1 MNKLVILTLILV
13 LGLTQA
19 SPLLAKETTTSA
31 VLSAEQSSTPS
42 GSVLEKLN
50 SLKMEIASK
59 AAEIKADIGRKI
71 VNRAWSGVISSKTD
85 SLIVLKANNEEHRI
99 RVDEY
104 TLYTTGKTKDKGLLK
119 DLAIG
124 DFIVAIGD
132 VDDENILKAKKV
144 IRSKQILINKSLI
157 WGQIQNTANNS
168 IKVRTVDGEKDL
180 TTQTLTTYW
189 LGSKEA
195 SISDAKKD
203 KFLLAVTEGSGSAD
217 LKAMM
222 IYFIPTTGYFKPEK
236 KASPSAGLASP
247 SAKVATKSAVKK

>member
-1 MNKLVILTLILV
+1 MNKLVIFALMIV
-13 LGLTQA
+13 LGLTAA
-19 SPLLAKETTTSA
+19 SPLLAKETTNSA

-85 SLIVLKANNEEHRI
+85 SLIVVKSNDEEHRI
-99 RVDEY
+99 RIDEY
-104 TLYTTGKTKDKGLLK
+104 TVYTTGKTKDKGLLK
-119 DLAIG
+119 DLTIG

-144 IRSKQILINKSLI
+144 IRSKQIVINKSLI
-157 WGQIQNTANNS
+157 WGQIQSTTNNL

-180 TTQTLTTYW
+180 TMQTLTTYW